1 MIVWTVLQ
9 VVLGFNF
16 LFPFLLFIAAKLS
29 GKRKP
34 KGQVSDQSADY
45 AIIVTAYEETGLLES
60 VANSILEL
68 DYQNYVIYIVADNC
82 DISSLHFTDDRV
94 VLLRPPE
101 VLASNVKSHFYA
113 INNFKRA
120 HDRIT
125 IIDSDNLVDKNY
137 LNALNQVFDEGFQ
150 AVQGVRRA
158 KKINTTYAALDEAG
172 DIYYRYVDRKL
183 LFESG
188 SSASLA
194 GSGMAFTLKLYTD
207 CLADQQLM
215 GAGFDKILQ
224 YEIIRRG
231 HRIAFSE
238 AAIVYDEKTAKS
250 DQLVKQRARWINTW
264 FKFFFLGTRLLM
276 SSVSKLNLNSFLF
289 SILLLRPPLFLLI
302 LLSGSCFVIDL
313 FILPSILIFW
323 LTTGIL
329 FLFVFFRALAYFK
342 ADEKIYQSLKGIPK
356 FIFYQILAF
365 TKVRKANKLS
375 VATKHV
381 DENP

>member
-1 MIVWTVLQ
+1 
-9 VVLGFNF
+9 
-16 LFPFLLFIAAKLS
+16 
-29 GKRKP
+29 
-34 KGQVSDQSADY
+34 
-45 AIIVTAYEETGLLES
+45 
-60 VANSILEL
+60 
-68 DYQNYVIYIVADNC
+68 
-82 DISSLHFTDDRV
+82 
-94 VLLRPPE
+94 
-101 VLASNVKSHFYA
+101 
-113 INNFKRA
+113 
-120 HDRIT
+120 
-125 IIDSDNLVDKNY
+125 
-137 LNALNQVFDEGFQ
+137 
-150 AVQGVRRA
+150 
-158 KKINTTYAALDEAG
+158 
-172 DIYYRYVDRKL
+172 
-183 LFESG
+183 
-188 SSASLA
+188 
-194 GSGMAFTLKLYTD
+194 MAFTLKLYTD